1 MTHDFTVYR
10 RYVCSN
16 CFRQLTECT
25 CRSLPWNLIQIDEAI
40 QDHVRL
46 LNEKGYHTSG
56 SCEGH
61 YRDGRADLTLQIILA
76 RDSEDVFPP
85 LPEGFSFHRTQG
97 ITSIN
102 YTYQCAKHLPVTEE
116 EFEKEKE
123 YATKTLLKWLEDLK
137 DHPHMVHR

>member
-25 CRSLPWNLIQIDEAI
+25 CRSLPWDLIQIDEAI

-61 YRDGRADLTLQIILA
+61 FKDGRADLTLQIILA
-76 RDSEDVFPP
+76 RDNEDIFPP
-85 LPEGFSFHRTQG
+85 LPEGFSFRTSQG

-102 YTYQCAKHLPVTEE
+102 YTYQCARHLPVVEE

-123 YATKTLLKWLEDLK
+123 YATKTLLNWLEDLS
-137 DHPHMVHR
+137 DHPFMHHR

>member
-1 MTHDFTVYR
+1 MTHDFTTYR
-10 RYVCSN
+10 QYVCSS

-25 CRSLPWNLIQIDEAI
+25 CSTLPRDLIHMDEAI

-46 LNEKGYHTSG
+46 LNEKGYYTSG

-85 LPEGFSFHRTQG
+85 PLKGFHSTERKESPAS
-97 ITSIN
+97 ITPINVPSIYPLQKKSSKKRRN
-102 YTYQCAKHLPVTEE
+102 MPQKH
-116 EFEKEKE
+116 
-123 YATKTLLKWLEDLK
+123 Y
-137 DHPHMVHR
+137 